1 MNDEKMTQK
10 QLIKELAT
18 LRQSR
23 DELEA
28 QVRRRT
34 GELARANELLETAFS
49 GMNSLIA
56 YMDRDFTYIRV
67 NRAYAERDENP
78 PEYYAGKNHFDLFPD
93 EENKAIFRKV
103 VETGEPYFAYGTP
116 LVAEK
121 HPERGMTYWD
131 WSVQPVKG
139 PDGRVIGVVL
149 SLINVTRRKRA
160 EEALRENE
168 ELLRIVLET
177 LPVGVWIIDREGR
190 IIQGNPAGQRIWGGA
205 KKAGVDQY
213 REYKGWYLDSGNEI
227 KPEEWGAARAV
238 RQGESSINEEIEI
251 ESFDG
256 AHKIILHSALP
267 IRDKQREI
275 IGAIVVNQE
284 ITELKRQETAL
295 REQSRILEAFFS
307 STISPIVFLDKDFN
321 FIRVNQAY
329 AQCCRRAIEEFVGHN
344 HFEFFPNPE
353 NEAIFKR
360 VVGEKVPFQAS
371 ARPFR
376 FPDHPEWG
384 ETYWDWTLTPL
395 LNEKGEVEFLV
406 FALNDVT
413 GSRRAEQELQGSEK
427 QLRYLSSRLLAAQ
440 EHERRR
446 VALELHDGL
455 GQALT
460 AIKFKVENFIHEVS
474 RSRMKTKLQPLK
486 DLIPIIQDCVREI
499 HRVQINLRPS
509 ILDDL
514 GILATISWLCREFQS
529 TYSKI
534 QIEKKIDILENEV
547 PDPLRMIIYRILQE
561 ALNNVAKHSQANSLS
576 LSLQRIDGR
585 LDLAVQD
592 NGRGF
597 DLQEALSEMA
607 SGRGLGL
614 VSMRERAEQSGG
626 YFSIDS
632 ANGKGTTIRVAW
644 PMQP

>member
-1 MNDEKMTQK
+1 M
-10 QLIKELAT
+10 
-18 LRQSR
+18 
-23 DELEA
+23 
-28 QVRRRT
+28 
-34 GELARANELLETAFS
+34 
-49 GMNSLIA
+49 
-56 YMDRDFTYIRV
+56 
-67 NRAYAERDENP
+67 
-78 PEYYAGKNHFDLFPD
+78 
-93 EENKAIFRKV
+93 
-103 VETGEPYFAYGTP
+103 
-116 LVAEK
+116 
-121 HPERGMTYWD
+121 
-131 WSVQPVKG
+131 
-139 PDGRVIGVVL
+139 
-149 SLINVTRRKRA
+149 
-160 EEALRENE
+160 
-168 ELLRIVLET
+168 
-177 LPVGVWIIDREGR
+177 
-190 IIQGNPAGQRIWGGA
+190 
-205 KKAGVDQY
+205 
-213 REYKGWYLDSGNEI
+213 
-227 KPEEWGAARAV
+227 
-238 RQGESSINEEIEI
+238 
-251 ESFDG
+251 
-256 AHKIILHSALP
+256 
-267 IRDKQREI
+267 
-275 IGAIVVNQE
+275 
-284 ITELKRQETAL
+284 
-295 REQSRILEAFFS
+295 
-307 STISPIVFLDKDFN
+307 
-321 FIRVNQAY
+321 
-329 AQCCRRAIEEFVGHN
+329 
-344 HFEFFPNPE
+344 
-353 NEAIFKR
+353 
-360 VVGEKVPFQAS
+360 GEKVPFQAS